1 MSIPRTQ
8 SFEYTLNMERNPEEV
23 LSVRDL
29 SKVYRLYSSPLHR
42 LKAFFIRDGK
52 HREFVAL
59 QNVCLSLKRGET
71 LGIIGENGAGK
82 STLLQ
87 LIAGTLSPTSG
98 EALARGRVLALLEL
112 GVGFHPDFTGRENI
126 FFYGDM
132 LGLSREYIHSKFDE
146 VIEFSELG
154 DFIDR
159 PLKTYS
165 TGMQM
170 RLAFSLV
177 SSLDPDILIVD
188 EALSVGDM
196 HFQKKC
202 VDRISEFKKRGVTII
217 FCSHSTY
224 QVGILCDRV
233 IWLKDGKMEMEGMT
247 ERVVAAYEFYQLE
260 KDRKRQEAKEICS
273 ISNSCPA
280 VIKEI
285 EILSELPL
293 KRGDDLKFR
302 LLIEC
307 VDDNLPY
314 NVTLSIK
321 MDNGRGVYVT
331 GTHLAGKAL
340 IFGKK
345 REIFIT
351 YPKVPIMGGVYYAHA
366 RVFDDKGLMIY
377 HERVIPPFEVEKDS
391 LELGVC
397 YLENRWEVR

>member
-1 MSIPRTQ
+1 VD
-8 SFEYTLNMERNPEEV
+8 RNPEDV
-23 LSVRDL
+23 LIVRDL
-29 SKVYRLYSSPLHR
+29 SKVYQLYDSPFHR

-52 HREFVAL
+52 NREFVAL
-59 QNVCLSLKRGET
+59 QNVCFSLKRGET

-98 EALARGRVLALLEL
+98 EALARGRILALLEL

-146 VIEFSELG
+146 VVEFSELG

-202 VDRISEFKKRGVTII
+202 VDRIIEFKKRGVTII

-273 ISNSCPA
+273 ISNS
-280 VIKEI
+280 
-285 EILSELPL
+285 
-293 KRGDDLKFR
+293 
-302 LLIEC
+302 
-307 VDDNLPY
+307 
-314 NVTLSIK
+314 
-321 MDNGRGVYVT
+321 
-331 GTHLAGKAL
+331 
-340 IFGKK
+340 
-345 REIFIT
+345 
-351 YPKVPIMGGVYYAHA
+351 
-366 RVFDDKGLMIY
+366 
-377 HERVIPPFEVEKDS
+377 
-391 LELGVC
+391 
-397 YLENRWEVR
+397 